1 MDVFLFLLSLIMD
14 IMLGKY
20 LCIYLFIYLAAVVHR
35 MTFGD
40 LNILQCMAF
49 LISFK

>member
-20 LCIYLFIYLAAVVHR
+20 LCIYLFFLAAMVHR